1 MAIAK
6 IEYPRTSDFST
17 LKKIVKQY
25 YDENLKGQTVVN
37 RDKGITVIFSNVG
50 RNHVLY
56 ARRPGFEKLV
66 AIFKLSELVA
76 NAVFTNFKGPDKDD
90 FSNIIGYMNF
100 KSKANINGTTQV
112 FRIVVRISKEG
123 KFFYDHSVRV
133 KK

>member
-1 MAIAK
+1 MASIK
-6 IEYPRTSDFST
+6 IVYPRTNDLGA
-17 LKKIVKQY
+17 LKKIVKKY
-25 YDENLKGQTVVN
+25 YDENLKGTTVIN

-56 ARRPGFEKLV
+56 ARKVGFEKLV
-66 AIFKLSELVA
+66 AVFQLSEMVV
-76 NAVFTNFKGPDKDD
+76 NAVFTNFKGPDDDD

-100 KSKANINGTTQV
+100 KAKVNINGVTQA

-123 KFFYDHSVRV
+123 KFFYDHSVKV